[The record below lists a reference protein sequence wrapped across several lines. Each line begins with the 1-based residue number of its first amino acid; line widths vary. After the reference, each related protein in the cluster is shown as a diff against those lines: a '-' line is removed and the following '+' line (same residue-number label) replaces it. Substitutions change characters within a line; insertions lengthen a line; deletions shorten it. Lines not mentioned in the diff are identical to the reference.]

1 MMVARTNKY
10 NYIDCD
16 PELCIGCQICEYVCS
31 HTKTGDYNSYRS
43 RIRTVRVDEIL
54 ITAIACRTCE
64 GAACV
69 VACPQDALS
78 QDPVSGVI
86 RVDAAKC
93 DACAWCVEA
102 CEFGAISINP
112 ANRLAE
118 ICDQCEDQED
128 GPQCV
133 LWCPKEALALTTSE
147 QRAQKSRKELI
158 KQEVIAP
165 RLKEELKK

>member
-1 MMVARTNKY
+1 MVARTNKY
-10 NYIDCD
+10 KYIDCD

-31 HTKTGDYNSYRS
+31 YAKTGEYNSYRS

-64 GAACV
+64 GAPCV

-78 QDPVSGVI
+78 QDLVTGII
-86 RVDAAKC
+86 RVDATKC

-118 ICDQCEDQED
+118 FCDQCEEQED

-133 LWCPKEALALTTSE
+133 LWCPKEALALTTPE
-147 QRAQKSRKELI
+147 QRAQKFRKELI
-158 KQEVIAP
+158 KEEVIAP
-165 RLKEELKK
+165 KLKEDLKKM